1 MNETLLTVEQAA
13 ERLQVGTFTVREQLR
28 NGRLRGIKRGR
39 LWRVPESALLESSG
53 PTPRAPLPQKQA
65 AFLWSELTSG
75 DGNRHNAA
83 IVALSKAPQP
93 VRDVVL
99 GRSAQALASYYAS
112 DEGRNE
118 LADWRA
124 IDGDPF
130 ADDDGEEDAV

>member
-28 NGRLRGIKRGR
+28 DGRLRGIKRGR
-39 LWRVPESALLESSG
+39 LWRVPESALMESSSE
-53 PTPRAPLPQKQA
+53 TPRKPDSQRQA
-65 AFLWSELTSG
+65 DQIWRALTSG
-75 DGNRHNAA
+75 DGDRHNAA
-83 IVALSKAPQP
+83 IVALSKTPQD

-99 GRSAQALASYYAS
+99 KRSAQALASYYAS
-112 DEGRNE
+112 DEGREE

-130 ADDDGEEDAV
+130 ADDNEEDAI

>member
-39 LWRVPESALLESSG
+39 LWRVPESALMESSSE
-53 PTPRAPLPQKQA
+53 TPRAHSRQRQA
-65 AFLWSELTSG
+65 DQIWRALTSG
-75 DGNRHNAA
+75 DGDRHNAA
-83 IVALSKAPQP
+83 IVALSKTPQD

-99 GRSAQALASYYAS
+99 KRSAQALASYYAS
-112 DEGRNE
+112 DEGREE

-130 ADDDGEEDAV
+130 ADDEEDAI

>member
-13 ERLQVGTFTVREQLR
+13 ERLQVGTFTVRDQLR

-53 PTPRAPLPQKQA
+53 ATPRAPNSEKRA
-65 AFLWSELTSG
+65 ALLWSELTSG
-75 DGNRHNAA
+75 DGTRHNAA
-83 IVALSKAPQP
+83 IVALSKAPQT

-112 DEGRNE
+112 DEGHDE

-130 ADDDGEEDAV
+130 ADDGEEDAV